1 MESEWLTS
9 KKTSLVIVGI
19 TALACSRLMFLFFND
34 PEGPNVPV
42 VVGMAVIIYSL
53 SLLVFLFYH
62 STAGLKKILVTI
74 SVQVLIAIGFYF
86 FLK

>member
-9 KKTSLVIVGI
+9 KKTSLVILGI

-53 SLLVFLFYH
+53 SLVVSLFNH
-62 STAGLKKILVTI
+62 STAGLKKILLAI
-74 SVQVLIAIGFYF
+74 SIQIMITLVFYF
-86 FLK
+86 LLK